1 MNHLATAIYTL
12 RLSENSAVPEML
24 FIEEKALS
32 GLSWFLNMPVKD
44 LARLIEDLPM
54 SDWPLIQSD
63 DPLECIHNLFAV

>member
-12 RLSENSAVPEML
+12 RLSENSAVPEMPS
-24 FIEEKALS
+24 IEEKALS
-32 GLSWFLNMPVKD
+32 DLSWFLNIPVKN

-63 DPLECIHNLFAV
+63 DLPECIHNLFAV